1 LTEVS
6 FGEWLKRQRMGRGLT
21 RDQLAHQISC
31 AAITLRKIEAE
42 ERRPSAQIVERLTEI
57 FNIPPNEKTD
67 FMSFARG
74 DWTKAP
80 GEQRGETPWR
90 DSTRLPRTNVRAP
103 LTSFIG
109 RNKEVA
115 DVRAYVSNPDIRLV
129 TLVGPPGVGKT
140 RLSLAVA
147 RESLPEFTDGV
158 FFVELAPL
166 EDQSLIAL
174 TISQTLGFV
183 GTHDRSPSEQL
194 KDEIGDKH
202 ILVILDN
209 VEHVLDTTAI
219 LASDLLTVCPNLKIL
234 TTSREA
240 IRSPG
245 EWLYPV
251 PTFNIPRPTDLQ
263 SMDIDGLSHF
273 SAIKLFAERGHAVRP
288 DFHLNADNVSAV
300 ATICSQ
306 LDGLPLAIE
315 LIAARVRWMSA
326 QVLLSQLTDQLVLS
340 TDGMRAVPA
349 RQKKLLNAIGWSY
362 NSLPE
367 KEQTLFR
374 RLGVFAGGWK
384 LEESQAV
391 CAGDG
396 LEIDDI
402 PVLLTRLLEKSL
414 VFVQEQAG
422 QARYQML
429 VTIRQYAQEKLVELH
444 EEKGVRNRHLDFFMK
459 LAEEGELK
467 VNGAE
472 QMIWLERLESEMD
485 NFRTALRW
493 GFENKA
499 EAGFRLAGALWLFWH
514 MHNHFIE
521 GRQWYDEAL
530 SISMGAPPLI
540 RIRLL
545 NGAASMAMG
554 LSDIERTAAFSEQ
567 CLALSQEQKNEWGL
581 ALSLHHLGLAA
592 MWQGDYKRAQS
603 LLEEG
608 LVLSRKIGNW
618 AIINYL
624 LGDLGT
630 LAGTQGNFEQ
640 ARVYYEEFL
649 ALARKH
655 ADKWLNSFAL
665 QFLAILAYR
674 QSNYSQART
683 YSEQALTL
691 DNKSGDK
698 RLLCSLLEII
708 GRVAFHQGK
717 SERAARLISA
727 VEVLNK
733 SIGILYDPDIPEE
746 PNIVVTIREQLGEAM
761 FEELS
766 AEGRSM
772 TLDKAI
778 AHALEETT

>member
-1 LTEVS
+1 MTEVS
-6 FGEWLKRQRMGRGLT
+6 FGEWLKHQRMGRGLS
-21 RDQLAHQISC
+21 REQLAHQIGC

-57 FNIPPNEKTD
+57 FTIPSNERKA
-67 FMSFARG
+67 FLRFSRG
-74 DWTKAP
+74 DWAKAP
-80 GEQRGETPWR
+80 SEQRGETPWR
-90 DSTRLPRTNVRAP
+90 DSTQSPRTNLRTP

-115 DVRAYVSNPDIRLV
+115 DLREYVSNPDTRLV
-129 TLVGPPGVGKT
+129 TLVGPPGIGKT

-158 FFVELAPL
+158 FFVGLAPL
-166 EDQSLIAL
+166 EDSNLVAL
-174 TISQTLGFV
+174 TIAQSFGFV
-183 GTHDRSPSEQL
+183 ETHDRSPSEQL

-202 ILVILDN
+202 VLVILDN

-219 LASDLLTVCPNLKIL
+219 LASDLLSACPHLKIL

-251 PTFNIPRPTDLQ
+251 PALNIPTPTELQ
-263 SMDIDGLSHF
+263 SMDMDGLSHF
-273 SAIKLFAERGHAVRP
+273 SAIKLFAERGRAVRP
-288 DFHLNADNVSAV
+288 DFKLNADNVNAV
-300 ATICSQ
+300 TAICSQ

-315 LIAARVRWMSA
+315 LIAARLRWMSA
-326 QVLLSQLTDQLVLS
+326 QALLSQLTDQLVLS
-340 TDGMRAVPA
+340 ADGMRAVPA

-374 RLGVFAGGWK
+374 RLAVFVGGWT
-384 LEESQAV
+384 LEEAQTICS
-391 CAGDG
+391 GDD
-396 LEIDDI
+396 LETDDI

-414 VFVQEQAG
+414 VFLQEQAG

-429 VTIRQYAQEKLVELH
+429 VTIRQYAHEKLSELQ
-444 EEKGVRNRHLDFFMK
+444 ETERAQNRHLDFFLN
-459 LAEEGELK
+459 LAEEGEVKLHGSQQP
-467 VNGAE
+467 V
-472 QMIWLERLESEMD
+472 WLERLESEMD

-493 GFENKA
+493 GLGNSA
-499 EAGFRLAGALWLFWH
+499 EAGFHLASALWLFWH

-521 GRQWYDEAL
+521 GRRWYDEAL

-540 RIRLL
+540 QIRLL

-554 LSDIERTAAFSEQ
+554 RSDIERTAALSEQ

-581 ALSLHHLGLAA
+581 ALSLHHLGIAV
-592 MWQGDYKRAQS
+592 MWQGDYKRAQN

-608 LVLSRKIGNW
+608 LVLSRKMGNW

-624 LGDLGT
+624 LGDLGS
-630 LAGTQGNFEQ
+630 LAGTQGDFEQ

-674 QSNYSQART
+674 QSNYSRART

-698 RLLCSLLEII
+698 RLLCCLLEII

-717 SERAARLISA
+717 SEHAARLISA
-727 VEVLNK
+727 VDSLNK
-733 SIGILYDPDIPEE
+733 SIGILFDYDMPKE
-746 PNIVVTIREQLGEAM
+746 PSIVVTIREQLGKARFEA
-761 FEELS
+761 LA
-766 AEGRSM
+766 AEGRAMSM
-772 TLDKAI
+772 EQAI
-778 AHALEETT
+778 ALALEETT